1 MRPGGLPPCT
11 RSSVAPG
18 RSGSWSLSPI
28 LGGKPTLTG
37 PLAVFPDKWIHSI
50 LFLSPKANSRAL
62 LLSLSTGQDLRQAC
76 VVHALLGCCGGAG
89 GGGRLGVFISVLG
102 RWPGEARCC
111 TVSCPAGLLP
121 AVWAPERGWGASCC
135 ASARCR
141 AAQLSTRPRPASRR
155 VVGPWV
161 KGTGRQP
168 VALLSCCSAGARD
181 TPHGRIEKS
190 LFSGSGSLHR
200 DSRTG
205 KITYPDRRGG
215 EAGSTRACPETRTPV
230 PVPESPPSLTG

>member
-1 MRPGGLPPCT
+1 MRLGGLPPCT

-121 AVWAPERGWGASCC
+121 AVWAPERGWGGLLLCLRQVPCSAAQHPSQASFP
-135 ASARCR
+135 AGRGPVGQGHRTSARR
-141 AAQLSTRPRPASRR
+141 ASE
-155 VVGPWV
+155 
-161 KGTGRQP
+161 
-168 VALLSCCSAGARD
+168 LLLGW
-181 TPHGRIEKS
+181 
-190 LFSGSGSLHR
+190 GSGHTLRTDRKIPVLRFGKFAQGQPYRENHVPRQAWGRGRKHPRVPR
-200 DSRTG
+200 DAHPCS
-205 KITYPDRRGG
+205 
-215 EAGSTRACPETRTPV
+215 CP
-230 PVPESPPSLTG
+230 